1 MFSGCTVLL
10 DSKKTKVGSSDQEAF
25 ASTGKNTVAVLIL
38 CQTSKDVLTAI
49 SSGMDITQDPGC
61 FFVTTDVFS
70 VRIKKLLQRFS
81 SHELRIYLLTK

>member
-38 CQTSKDVLTAI
+38 C
-49 SSGMDITQDPGC
+49 
-61 FFVTTDVFS
+61 
-70 VRIKKLLQRFS
+70 
-81 SHELRIYLLTK
+81 